1 MSKLKIAKEIIKNYN
16 LKSNII
22 YTDNINLGNYITDTD
37 TIILCKKYPNSKEF
51 LLSLLHEIKHALDCL
66 KLGRRKYI
74 KKYNQAS
81 NLAINQG
88 LDPYIYN
95 KWEIKA
101 ERYAENNYKKWEH
114 LIKQSV

>member
-22 YTDNINLGNYITDTD
+22 YTNNTNLVNYIQDTD
-37 TIILCKKYPNSKEF
+37 TIIICKKYHNSKEF
-51 LLSLLHEIKHALDCL
+51 LLSLLHEIKHAIDCK
-66 KLGRRKYI
+66 KLGKRGYV

-88 LDPYIYN
+88 LNHYTNN

-101 ERYAENNYKKWEH
+101 ERWAKNNFKKWEH
-114 LIKQSV
+114 LIK